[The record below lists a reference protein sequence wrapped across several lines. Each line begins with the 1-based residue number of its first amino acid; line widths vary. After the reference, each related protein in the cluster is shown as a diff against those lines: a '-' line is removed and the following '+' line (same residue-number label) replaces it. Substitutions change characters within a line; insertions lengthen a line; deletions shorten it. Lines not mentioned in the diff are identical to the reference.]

1 MWPGSSPSA
10 VVNGAAGM
18 IIAALIV
25 AALYAGRDLFM
36 PLALAGLLGFVLAP
50 LVRRLTNWGL
60 PNGLSVALVIA
71 LLLGS
76 LFAGGTVVGR
86 QLTQLLEDLPTHEAN
101 LRDKA
106 RFVHFELGG
115 AGIWQRAAATARR
128 IDEEVRDPQA
138 DKPLKIDVAQGAN
151 DSLTTIF
158 EYMRMSAPSLMSAVL
173 VLLLTIFML
182 LQYRDLR
189 DRMVRLMGTAE
200 MGRSTQAFD
209 EASANLAHYL
219 LLQSGVNV
227 SFGVFVALSLWAIG
241 IPSPILWGG
250 LTAVLRFVP
259 YFGVL
264 LSAAFP
270 MALAA
275 MIDPGWWKLMETGAV
290 FIVGDPLLGQFVEP
304 LLFGHQTRLS
314 ALAVLIGISFW
325 SLLWGP
331 VGLVLAV
338 PLTLAIVVMG
348 QHLPRL
354 EFLRI
359 LLGNEPALKPHEHLY
374 HQFLA
379 DEASLA
385 AKEAEH
391 WIGEHTFENY
401 LDEIAIPTLRVA
413 ADDQKRGVLGREQ
426 FHELSETIAEYLQ
439 LVQETLEYG
448 REQQTATVPAKS
460 GAVPRS
466 VLVLAGR
473 GSLDLAAAQL
483 IAEAIRLN
491 LGIAARC
498 ASLGGLTGIGAA
510 AEAEPDA
517 PPDTVV
523 LVSVGTVTSAQLK
536 LLLGRI
542 RSTFP
547 RSQILVGYWDPAE
560 QLKSHDVD
568 GSVRYAESVA
578 SLVELVR
585 RKAEG
590 QTHDADLPI
599 VAGGLASRNL
609 QVVAGIEHSS

>member
-1 MWPGSSPSA
+1 
-10 VVNGAAGM
+10 
-18 IIAALIV
+18 
-25 AALYAGRDLFM
+25 
-36 PLALAGLLGFVLAP
+36 
-50 LVRRLTNWGL
+50 
-60 PNGLSVALVIA
+60 
-71 LLLGS
+71 
-76 LFAGGTVVGR
+76 
-86 QLTQLLEDLPTHEAN
+86 
-101 LRDKA
+101 
-106 RFVHFELGG
+106 
-115 AGIWQRAAATARR
+115 
-128 IDEEVRDPQA
+128 
-138 DKPLKIDVAQGAN
+138 
-151 DSLTTIF
+151 
-158 EYMRMSAPSLMSAVL
+158 
-173 VLLLTIFML
+173 
-182 LQYRDLR
+182 
-189 DRMVRLMGTAE
+189 
-200 MGRSTQAFD
+200 
-209 EASANLAHYL
+209 
-219 LLQSGVNV
+219 
-227 SFGVFVALSLWAIG
+227 
-241 IPSPILWGG
+241 
-250 LTAVLRFVP
+250 
-259 YFGVL
+259 
-264 LSAAFP
+264 
-270 MALAA
+270 
-275 MIDPGWWKLMETGAV
+275 
-290 FIVGDPLLGQFVEP
+290 LLGQFVEP

-314 ALAVLIGISFW
+314 PLAVLLGISFW
-325 SLLWGP
+325 SLLWEL

-359 LLGNEPALKPHEHLY
+359 LLGNEPVLEPHEHLY

-379 DEASLA
+379 EEAILA

-391 WIGEHTFENY
+391 WIGEHKVENY
-401 LDEIAIPTLRVA
+401 LDEVAIPALRVA

-426 FHELSETIAEYLQ
+426 FRELSETIAEYLQ

-448 REQQTATVPAKS
+448 REQQATTVAAKTGS
-460 GAVPRS
+460 VSRS

-578 SLVELVR
+578 SLVELVG

>member
-18 IIAALIV
+18 IIAALVV
-25 AALYAGRDLFM
+25 AALYVGRDLFM

-50 LVRRLTNWGL
+50 LVRRLTNWRL
-60 PNGLSVALVIA
+60 PNGLSVALVIV

-76 LFAGGTVVGR
+76 LSAGGMVVGR

-106 RFVHFELGG
+106 RFVHFEFGG
-115 AGIWQRAAATARR
+115 TGIWQRAVATVRG
-128 IDEEVRDPQA
+128 IEEEVRDPQA
-138 DKPLKIDVAQGAN
+138 DKPLKIEVAQRA
-151 DSLTTIF
+151 DDPLMTIF
-158 EYMRMSAPSLMSAVL
+158 EYTRVSAPSLMSAVL
-173 VLLLTIFML
+173 VLLLTIFIL

-200 MGRSTQAFD
+200 MGRSTQALD
-209 EASANLAHYL
+209 EASANLGHYL
-219 LLQSGVNV
+219 LLQSAVNAT
-227 SFGVFVALSLWAIG
+227 FGAFVALSLWAIG
-241 IPSPILWGG
+241 IPSPILWGA

-259 YFGVL
+259 YIGVIL
-264 LSAAFP
+264 AAAFP

-275 MIDPGWWKLMETGAV
+275 MIDPGWWKLAETAAV
-290 FIVGDPLLGQFVEP
+290 FIVGDPLLGQFIEP

-314 ALAVLIGISFW
+314 PLAVLIGISFW
-325 SLLWGP
+325 SLLWGL

-359 LLGNEPALKPHEHLY
+359 LLGNEPVLKPHEHLY

-379 DEASLA
+379 EEASLA
-385 AKEAEH
+385 AKEAET
-391 WIGEHTFENY
+391 WTGEHTFEKY
-401 LDEIAIPTLRVA
+401 LDEVAIPALRVA
-413 ADDQKRGVLGREQ
+413 ADDQKRGILGREQ
-426 FHELSETIAEYLQ
+426 VHELGETIAEYLQ

-448 REQQTATVPAKS
+448 REQEVATVAAKP
-460 GAVPRS
+460 GGIGRS

-483 IAEAIRLN
+483 IAEAIRLDRC
-491 LGIAARC
+491 IIARC
-498 ASLGGLTGIGAA
+498 PSLGGLTGIGAA
-510 AEAEPDA
+510 AEVEPDA

-523 LVSVGTVTSAQLK
+523 LVSVGAVTSAQLK
-536 LLLGRI
+536 LLLRRI

-547 RSQILVGYWDPAE
+547 QSQVLVGYWDPAG
-560 QLKSHDVD
+560 QPKAHDVD

-578 SLVELVR
+578 SLVELVG

-590 QTHDADLPI
+590 QTHDADPPI
-599 VAGGLASRNL
+599 VAGGRNL
-609 QVVAGIEHSS
+609 QVVAGIEHLH

>member
-18 IIAALIV
+18 IIAALVV
-25 AALYAGRDLFM
+25 AALYVGRDLFM

-50 LVRRLTNWGL
+50 LVRRLTNWRL
-60 PNGLSVALVIA
+60 PNGLSVALVIV

-76 LFAGGTVVGR
+76 LSAGGMVVGR

-106 RFVHFELGG
+106 RFVHFEFGG
-115 AGIWQRAAATARR
+115 TGIWQRAVATVRR
-128 IDEEVRDPQA
+128 IEEEVRDPQA
-138 DKPLKIDVAQGAN
+138 DKPLKIEVAQRA
-151 DSLTTIF
+151 DDPLMTIF
-158 EYMRMSAPSLMSAVL
+158 EYTRVSAPSLMSAVL
-173 VLLLTIFML
+173 VLLLTIFIL

-200 MGRSTQAFD
+200 MGRSTQALD
-209 EASANLAHYL
+209 EASANLGHYL
-219 LLQSGVNV
+219 LLQSAVNAT
-227 SFGVFVALSLWAIG
+227 FGAFVALSLWAIG
-241 IPSPILWGG
+241 IPSPILWGA

-259 YFGVL
+259 YIGVIL
-264 LSAAFP
+264 AAAFP

-275 MIDPGWWKLMETGAV
+275 MIDPGWWKLAETAAV
-290 FIVGDPLLGQFVEP
+290 FIVGDPLLGQFIEP

-314 ALAVLIGISFW
+314 PLAVLIGISFW
-325 SLLWGP
+325 SLLWGL

-338 PLTLAIVVMG
+338 RLTLAIVVMG

-359 LLGNEPALKPHEHLY
+359 LLGNEPVLEPHEHLY

-379 DEASLA
+379 EEANLA
-385 AKEAEH
+385 AKEAET
-391 WIGEHTFENY
+391 WIGEHTFEKY
-401 LDEIAIPTLRVA
+401 LDEVAIPALGVA
-413 ADDQKRGVLGREQ
+413 ADDQKRGILGREPV
-426 FHELSETIAEYLQ
+426 HELGETIAEYLQ

-448 REQQTATVPAKS
+448 REQEVATVAAKTA
-460 GAVPRS
+460 AVPRS

-483 IAEAIRLN
+483 IAEAIRLDR
-491 LGIAARC
+491 GIIARC
-498 ASLGGLTGIGAA
+498 PSLGGLTGIGAA
-510 AEAEPDA
+510 AGVEPDA

-523 LVSVGTVTSAQLK
+523 LVSVGAATSAQLK
-536 LLLGRI
+536 LLLRRI

-547 RSQILVGYWDPAE
+547 QSQILVGYWDPAG
-560 QLKSHDVD
+560 QLKAHDVD

-578 SLVELVR
+578 SLVELVG

-590 QTHDADLPI
+590 QTNDADPPI
-599 VAGGLASRNL
+599 VAGGRNL
-609 QVVAGIEHSS
+609 QVVGGIEHTS

>member
-18 IIAALIV
+18 IIAALLV
-25 AALYAGRDLFM
+25 AALYAGRDLLI

-60 PNGLSVALVIA
+60 PNGLSVALVIVV
-71 LLLGS
+71 LLSS
-76 LFAGGTVVGR
+76 LFAGATVVGR
-86 QLTQLLEDLPTHEAN
+86 QLTQLLEDLPAHEAN

-106 RFVHFELGG
+106 RFVHFEVGG
-115 AGIWQRAAATARR
+115 AGIWQRAAATVRR

-138 DKPLKIDVAQGAN
+138 DKPLRIEVAQRPN
-151 DSLTTIF
+151 DPLTTIF
-158 EYMRMSAPSLMSAVL
+158 EYTRMSAPSLMSAVL

-209 EASANLAHYL
+209 EASADLAHYL
-219 LLQSGVNV
+219 LLQSGVNA
-227 SFGVFVALSLWAIG
+227 SFGVLVALSLWAIG
-241 IPSPILWGG
+241 IPSPVLWGAM
-250 LTAVLRFVP
+250 TAVLRFVP
-259 YFGVL
+259 YVGVL

-275 MIDPGWWKLMETGAV
+275 MIDPGWWKLVETGAV

-304 LLFGHQTRLS
+304 LLVGHQTRLS
-314 ALAVLIGISFW
+314 PLAVLIGISFW

-359 LLGNEPALKPHEHLY
+359 LLGNEPVLEPHEHLY
-374 HQFLA
+374 HRFLEE
-379 DEASLA
+379 EASLA

-391 WIGEHTFENY
+391 WSGEHTFADY
-401 LDEIAIPTLRVA
+401 LDEVAIPALRVA
-413 ADDQKRGVLGREQ
+413 ADDQKRGVLGREH

-439 LVQETLEYG
+439 LLRETLEYG
-448 REQQTATVPAKS
+448 REQQAATATAKP
-460 GAVPRS
+460 GAVCWS

-483 IAEAIRLN
+483 IAEAIRFN
-491 LGIAARC
+491 RGIAARC
-498 ASLGGLTGIGAA
+498 PSLGGLTGIAAA
-510 AEAEPDA
+510 AEVEPNV

-523 LVSVGTVTSAQLK
+523 LVSVGAVTSAQLK
-536 LLLGRI
+536 LLLRRI

-547 RSQILVGYWDPAE
+547 RSQIIIGYWDPVE
-560 QLKSHDVD
+560 QLQTPDVD

-578 SLVELVR
+578 SLVELIG
-585 RKAEG
+585 RKADEQKNG
-590 QTHDADLPI
+590 ADQPTP
-599 VAGGLASRNL
+599 AGGLAGRNL
-609 QVVAGIEHSS
+609 QLVAGIEHAP

>member
-18 IIAALIV
+18 IIAALVV
-25 AALYAGRDLFM
+25 AALYVGRDLFM

-60 PNGLSVALVIA
+60 PNGLSVALVIL

-76 LFAGGTVVGR
+76 LSAGGMVVGR

-106 RFVHFELGG
+106 RFIHFELGG
-115 AGIWQRAAATARR
+115 TGIWQRAVATVRR
-128 IDEEVRDPQA
+128 IEEEVRDPQA
-138 DKPLKIDVAQGAN
+138 DKPVKIEVAQGSE
-151 DSLTTIF
+151 DPLMTIF
-158 EYMRMSAPSLMSAVL
+158 EYTRVSIPSLMSAVL
-173 VLLLTIFML
+173 VLLLTIFIL

-209 EASANLAHYL
+209 EASANLGHYL
-219 LLQSGVNV
+219 LLQSAVNAT
-227 SFGVFVALSLWAIG
+227 FGAFVALSLWAIG
-241 IPSPILWGG
+241 IPSPILWGA

-259 YFGVL
+259 YIGVIL
-264 LSAAFP
+264 AAAFP

-275 MIDPGWWKLMETGAV
+275 MIDPGWWKLAETAAV
-290 FIVGDPLLGQFVEP
+290 FIVGDPLLGQFIEP

-314 ALAVLIGISFW
+314 PLAVLIGISFW

-331 VGLVLAV
+331 VGLILAV

-359 LLGNEPALKPHEHLY
+359 LLGNEPVLEPHQHLY

-379 DEASLA
+379 DEANAA
-385 AKEAEH
+385 AKEAET
-391 WIGEHTFENY
+391 WIGEHTFPNY
-401 LDEIAIPTLRVA
+401 LDEVAIPALRVA
-413 ADDQKRGVLGREQ
+413 ADDQKRGVLGRDQ
-426 FHELSETIAEYLQ
+426 VHELSETITEYLQ
-439 LVQETLEYG
+439 LMQETLEFG
-448 REQQTATVPAKS
+448 RAQETATVAAKP
-460 GAVPRS
+460 GAAGRS
-466 VLVLAGR
+466 VLVLGGR
-473 GSLDLAAAQL
+473 GNLDLAAAQL
-483 IAEAIRLN
+483 ITEAIRLN
-491 LGIAARC
+491 LGIVARC
-498 ASLGGLTGIGAA
+498 PSLGGLTGISAA
-510 AEAEPDA
+510 AEIEPTA

-523 LVSVGTVTSAQLK
+523 LVSVGAVTSAQLK
-536 LLLGRI
+536 LLLRRI

-547 RSQILVGYWDPAE
+547 RSQILVGYWDPVG
-560 QLKSHDVD
+560 QLQAHEVD
-568 GSVRYAESVA
+568 ASVRYADSVA
-578 SLVELVR
+578 SLVELVG

-590 QTHDADLPI
+590 QTQNADQPI
-599 VAGGLASRNL
+599 VAGGRNL
-609 QVVAGIEHSS
+609 QVVAGIEHTS

>member
-18 IIAALIV
+18 IIAALAV
-25 AALYAGRDLFM
+25 AALYTGRDLLM
-36 PLALAGLLGFVLAP
+36 PLALAGLLGFILAP
-50 LVRRLTNWGL
+50 LVSRLTNWGL
-60 PNGLSVALVIA
+60 PNGLSVALVII
-71 LLLGS
+71 LLLAS
-76 LFAGGTVVGR
+76 LFAGATVVGR
-86 QLTQLLEDLPTHEAN
+86 QLTKLLEDLPTHEAN

-115 AGIWQRAAATARR
+115 TGIWQRAAATVRK
-128 IDEEVRDPQA
+128 IDEEVRDPQT
-138 DKPLKIDVAQGAN
+138 DKPLKIELAQGTN
-151 DSLTTIF
+151 DLWTTIF
-158 EYMRMSAPSLMSAVL
+158 EYTRMSAPSLMSAAL

-200 MGRSTQAFD
+200 MGRSIQAFD

-219 LLQSGVNV
+219 LLQSGVNA
-227 SFGVFVALSLWAIG
+227 SFGVFVALSLWGIG
-241 IPSPILWGG
+241 VPSPILWGTM
-250 LTAVLRFVP
+250 TAVLRFVP
-259 YFGVL
+259 YVGVI

-275 MIDPGWWKLMETGAV
+275 MIDPGWWKLVETAAI

-314 ALAVLIGISFW
+314 PLAVLIGISFW
-325 SLLWGP
+325 SLLWGL

-359 LLGNEPALKPHEHLY
+359 LLGNEPVLEPHEHLY

-379 DEASLA
+379 EEASLA

-391 WIGEHTFENY
+391 WIGEHTVENY
-401 LDEIAIPTLRVA
+401 LDEVAIPTLRVA
-413 ADDQKRGVLGREQ
+413 TDDQKRGVLGREQ
-426 FHELSETIAEYLQ
+426 FRELSETIAEYLQ
-439 LVQETLEYG
+439 LLQEILEYG
-448 REQQTATVPAKS
+448 REQEAATVAAKP
-460 GAVPRS
+460 GTVLRS

-473 GSLDLAAAQL
+473 GNLDLAAAQL
-483 IAEAIRLN
+483 ITEAIRLN

-517 PPDTVV
+517 PPGYR
-523 LVSVGTVTSAQLK
+523 SVG
-536 LLLGRI
+536 LGR
-542 RSTFP
+542 RRNLGAAQALVAADQVNFSALSYP
-547 RSQILVGYWDPAE
+547 RRILGPCRTA
-560 QLKSHDVD
+560 QTARVD

-578 SLVELVR
+578 SLVELVG
-585 RKAEG
+585 RKADERTDQIAACG
-590 QTHDADLPI
+590 SAC
-599 VAGGLASRNL
+599 RNL
-609 QVVAGIEHSS
+609 QVVAGIEHVP

>member
-18 IIAALIV
+18 IIAALVV
-25 AALYAGRDLFM
+25 AALYVGRDLFM

-60 PNGLSVALVIA
+60 PNGLSVALVIV

-76 LFAGGTVVGR
+76 LSAGGMVVGR

-115 AGIWQRAAATARR
+115 TGIWQRAVATVRR
-128 IDEEVRDPQA
+128 IEEEVRDPQA
-138 DKPLKIDVAQGAN
+138 DKPLKIEVAQGTN
-151 DSLTTIF
+151 DPLMTIF
-158 EYMRMSAPSLMSAVL
+158 EYTRVSVPSLMSAVL

-209 EASANLAHYL
+209 EASANLGHYL
-219 LLQSGVNV
+219 LLQSGVNAT
-227 SFGVFVALSLWAIG
+227 FGAFVALSLWAIG
-241 IPSPILWGG
+241 IPSPILWGA

-259 YFGVL
+259 YIGVI

-275 MIDPGWWKLMETGAV
+275 MIDPGWWKLVETAAV

-314 ALAVLIGISFW
+314 PLAVLIGISFW

-359 LLGNEPALKPHEHLY
+359 LLGNEPVLEPHEHLY

-379 DEASLA
+379 EEANVA

-391 WIGEHTFENY
+391 
-401 LDEIAIPTLRVA
+401 LDRRTYIR
-413 ADDQKRGVLGREQ
+413 
-426 FHELSETIAEYLQ
+426 ELSRR
-439 LVQETLEYG
+439 G
-448 REQQTATVPAKS
+448 RHSRAPGCS
-460 GAVPRS
+460 GRSEARRSRSRAGPRTQ
-466 VLVLAGR
+466 R
-473 GSLDLAAAQL
+473 D
-483 IAEAIRLN
+483 
-491 LGIAARC
+491 
-498 ASLGGLTGIGAA
+498 
-510 AEAEPDA
+510 
-517 PPDTVV
+517 
-523 LVSVGTVTSAQLK
+523 
-536 LLLGRI
+536 
-542 RSTFP
+542 
-547 RSQILVGYWDPAE
+547 
-560 QLKSHDVD
+560 H
-568 GSVRYAESVA
+568 
-578 SLVELVR
+578 
-585 RKAEG
+585 
-590 QTHDADLPI
+590 H
-599 VAGGLASRNL
+599 
-609 QVVAGIEHSS
+609 

>member
-18 IIAALIV
+18 IIAALLV
-25 AALYAGRDLFM
+25 AALYVGRDLLI

-50 LVRRLTNWGL
+50 LVRRLTNCGL
-60 PNGLSVALVIA
+60 PNGLSVAIVIV
-71 LLLGS
+71 LLLSS
-76 LFAGGTVVGR
+76 LFAGATVVGR
-86 QLTQLLEDLPTHEAN
+86 QLTQLLEDLPSHEAN

-106 RFVHFELGG
+106 QFVHLELGG
-115 AGIWQRAAATARR
+115 AGIWQRAAATVRR
-128 IDEEVRDPQA
+128 IEEELRDPQA
-138 DKPLKIDVAQGAN
+138 DKPLKIEVAQGAD

-158 EYMRMSAPSLMSAVL
+158 EYTRMSAPSLMSAVL

-219 LLQSGVNV
+219 LLQLGVNA
-227 SFGVFVALSLWAIG
+227 SFGAFVTLSLWAIG
-241 IPSPILWGG
+241 IPSPVLWGVM
-250 LTAVLRFVP
+250 TMVLRFVP
-259 YFGVL
+259 YVGVL

-275 MIDPGWWKLMETGAV
+275 MIDPGWWKLVETAAV

-314 ALAVLIGISFW
+314 PLAVLIGISFW
-325 SLLWGP
+325 SLLWGL

-359 LLGNEPALKPHEHLY
+359 LLGNEPVLEPHEHLY

-379 DEASLA
+379 DEASPA

-391 WIGEHTFENY
+391 WICEHTFENY
-401 LDEIAIPTLRVA
+401 LDEIAIPALRVA

-426 FHELSETIAEYLQ
+426 FLELSETIAEYLE
-439 LVQETLEYG
+439 LMRESLEYG
-448 REQQTATVPAKS
+448 REQQAATVAAKPA
-460 GAVPRS
+460 AVPRS

-483 IAEAIRLN
+483 IAEAIRLS

-498 ASLGGLTGIGAA
+498 ASLGGLTGISTA

-517 PPDTVV
+517 SPDTVV
-523 LVSVGTVTSAQLK
+523 LVSVGAVTSPQLE
-536 LLLGRI
+536 LLLRRI
-542 RSTFP
+542 RSTFS

-560 QLKSHDVD
+560 QLKPHNVD
-568 GSVRYAESVA
+568 ESVRYAETVA
-578 SLVELVR
+578 SLVRLVA
-585 RKAEG
+585 RKADEQLHG
-590 QTHDADLPI
+590 ADQPI
-599 VAGGLASRNL
+599 VAGGPAGRNL
-609 QVVAGIEHSS
+609 QVVEATAT

>member
-1 MWPGSSPSA
+1 MWPGSLPSA

-18 IIAALIV
+18 IIAALVV
-25 AALYAGRDLFM
+25 AALYVGRDLFM
-36 PLALAGLLGFVLAP
+36 PLALAGLLGFVLSP
-50 LVRRLTNWGL
+50 LARRLTNWGL
-60 PNGLSVALVIA
+60 PNGFSVALVMV
-71 LLLGS
+71 LLLTS
-76 LFAGGTVVGR
+76 LFAGATVVGR

-115 AGIWQRAAATARR
+115 TGIWQRATATVRR

-138 DKPLKIDVAQGAN
+138 DKPLKIEVAQGAN

-158 EYMRMSAPSLMSAVL
+158 EYTRMSAPSLMSAVL

-200 MGRSTQAFD
+200 MGRSTQVFD
-209 EASANLAHYL
+209 EASANLAHYI
-219 LLQSGVNV
+219 LLQSGVNA
-227 SFGVFVALSLWAIG
+227 SFGVFVAISLWAIG
-241 IPSPILWGG
+241 IPSPVLWGA

-259 YFGVL
+259 YFGVI

-275 MIDPGWWKLMETGAV
+275 MIDPGWWKLVETAAV
-290 FIVGDPLLGQFVEP
+290 FLIGDPLLGQFVEP
-304 LLFGHQTRLS
+304 LLVGHQTRLS
-314 ALAVLIGISFW
+314 PLAVLIGISFW
-325 SLLWGP
+325 SLIWGP

-354 EFLRI
+354 DFLRV
-359 LLGNEPALKPHEHLY
+359 LLGNEPVLEPHEHLY
-374 HQFLA
+374 HQFLEE
-379 DEASLA
+379 EASLA

-401 LDEIAIPTLRVA
+401 LDEVAIPALRVA
-413 ADDQKRGVLGREQ
+413 ADDQKRGVLSREQ
-426 FHELSETIAEYLQ
+426 IHELSETIAEYLQ

-448 REQQTATVPAKS
+448 REQQATTVGAKP
-460 GAVPRS
+460 GAVRRS

-473 GSLDLAAAQL
+473 GSLDLAAAKL

-498 ASLGGLTGIGAA
+498 PSPGGLTGIAAA
-510 AEAEPDA
+510 AETEPDA
-517 PPDTVV
+517 SPDTVV
-523 LVSVGTVTSAQLK
+523 LVSVGAVTSAQLK
-536 LLLGRI
+536 LLLRRI
-542 RSTFP
+542 RATFP
-547 RSQILVGYWDPAE
+547 RSQVIIGYWDPA
-560 QLKSHDVD
+560 QLQPSQVD
-568 GSVRYAESVA
+568 ESVRCAKSVA
-578 SLVELVR
+578 SLVELVG
-585 RKAEG
+585 RKADE
-590 QTHDADLPI
+590 QTQGADQP
-599 VAGGLASRNL
+599 APASGLAGRNL
-609 QVVAGIEHSS
+609 QVVAGIEHAP

>member
-18 IIAALIV
+18 IIAALVV
-25 AALYAGRDLFM
+25 AALYVGRDLFM

-50 LVRRLTNWGL
+50 LVRRLTNWRL
-60 PNGLSVALVIA
+60 PNGLSVALVIV

-76 LFAGGTVVGR
+76 LSAGGMVVGR

-106 RFVHFELGG
+106 RFVHFEFGG
-115 AGIWQRAAATARR
+115 TGIWQRAVATVRG
-128 IDEEVRDPQA
+128 IEEEVRDPQA
-138 DKPLKIDVAQGAN
+138 DKPLKIEVAQRA
-151 DSLTTIF
+151 DDPLMTIF
-158 EYMRMSAPSLMSAVL
+158 EYTRVSAPSLMSAVL

-200 MGRSTQAFD
+200 MGRSTQALD
-209 EASANLAHYL
+209 EASANLGHYL
-219 LLQSGVNV
+219 LLQSAVNAT
-227 SFGVFVALSLWAIG
+227 FGAFVALSLWAIG
-241 IPSPILWGG
+241 IPSPILWGA

-259 YFGVL
+259 YIGVIL
-264 LSAAFP
+264 AAAFP

-275 MIDPGWWKLMETGAV
+275 MIDPGWWKLAETAAV
-290 FIVGDPLLGQFVEP
+290 FIVGDPLLGQFIEP

-314 ALAVLIGISFW
+314 PLAVLIGISFW
-325 SLLWGP
+325 SLLWGL

-359 LLGNEPALKPHEHLY
+359 LLGNEPVLKPHEHLY

-379 DEASLA
+379 EEASLA
-385 AKEAEH
+385 AKEAET
-391 WIGEHTFENY
+391 WTGEHTFEKY
-401 LDEIAIPTLRVA
+401 LDEVAIPALRVA
-413 ADDQKRGVLGREQ
+413 ADDQKRGILGREQ
-426 FHELSETIAEYLQ
+426 VHELGETIAEYLQ

-448 REQQTATVPAKS
+448 REQEVATVAAKP
-460 GAVPRS
+460 GGIGRS

-483 IAEAIRLN
+483 IAEAIRLDRC
-491 LGIAARC
+491 IIARC
-498 ASLGGLTGIGAA
+498 PSLGGLTGIGAA
-510 AEAEPDA
+510 AEVEPDA

-523 LVSVGTVTSAQLK
+523 LVSVGAVTSAQLK
-536 LLLGRI
+536 LLLRRI

-547 RSQILVGYWDPAE
+547 QSQVLVGYWDPAG
-560 QLKSHDVD
+560 QPKAHDVD

-578 SLVELVR
+578 SLVELVG

-590 QTHDADLPI
+590 QTHDADPPI
-599 VAGGLASRNL
+599 VAGGRNL
-609 QVVAGIEHSS
+609 QVVGGIEHTS